1 MQRGDESE
9 QPMKGRRHRAI
20 RPKAR
25 KASTAGL
32 SNSNLQEQLD
42 QRTRERDEALEQLTA
57 TSEVLQVISQST
69 FDLQSV
75 LFTLVRAAGQLCQAE
90 NVQIFLRDGE
100 VYRLAASCREL
111 NSANWRPK
119 FRPPTAP

>member
-1 MQRGDESE
+1 MQRRGASG
-9 QPMKGRRHRAI
+9 QPVKDRRNRAI

-25 KASTAGL
+25 KAPAARL
-32 SNSNLQEQLD
+32 SNATLQKQLD

-75 LFTLVRAAGQLCQAE
+75 LSLWSTRQA
-90 NVQIFLRDGE
+90 NCARQRMLKSFCVTARSTDWQRTT
-100 VYRLAASCREL
+100 A
-111 NSANWRPK
+111 
-119 FRPPTAP
+119 FRPNIRSM